1 MNDFWEFLHII
12 NVLNKRYISCKANI
26 KVAYY
31 YDNLFMANM
40 I

>member
-12 NVLNKRYISCKANI
+12 NVLNKRYSCKANI